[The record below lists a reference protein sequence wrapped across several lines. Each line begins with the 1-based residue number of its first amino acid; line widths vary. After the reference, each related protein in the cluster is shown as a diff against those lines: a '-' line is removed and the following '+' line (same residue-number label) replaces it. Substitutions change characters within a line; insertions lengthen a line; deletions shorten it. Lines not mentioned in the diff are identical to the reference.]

1 MGEDW
6 ARQAG
11 GQIRI
16 GQSRTRVRRG
26 GSFGMRSVEWDPEVA
41 RGRAKSEDA
50 SSNGLF
56 LVARPAFELLFAS
69 RGGFL
74 RRMGFVPD

>member
-1 MGEDW
+1 
-6 ARQAG
+6 
-11 GQIRI
+11 
-16 GQSRTRVRRG
+16 
-26 GSFGMRSVEWDPEVA
+26 MRSVEWEPEVA

-50 SSNGLF
+50 SSNGVF

-74 RRMGFVPD
+74 RRMDSYQTRNLGLVVLV

>member
-1 MGEDW
+1 
-6 ARQAG
+6 
-11 GQIRI
+11 
-16 GQSRTRVRRG
+16 
-26 GSFGMRSVEWDPEVA
+26 MRSVEWDPEVA
-41 RGRAKSEDA
+41 RGRAKSEDP

>member
-1 MGEDW
+1 
-6 ARQAG
+6 
-11 GQIRI
+11 
-16 GQSRTRVRRG
+16 
-26 GSFGMRSVEWDPEVA
+26 MRSIEWDPEVA
-41 RGRAKSEDA
+41 RGRAKSEDPLA
-50 SSNGLF
+50 TAV